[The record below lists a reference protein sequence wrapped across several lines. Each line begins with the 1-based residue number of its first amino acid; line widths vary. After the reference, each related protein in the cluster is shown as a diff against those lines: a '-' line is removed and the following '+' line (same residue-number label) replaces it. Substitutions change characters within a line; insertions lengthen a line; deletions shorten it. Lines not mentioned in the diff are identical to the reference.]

1 MGFWCLCSGIGIS
14 VDVVDGSIA
23 IVLDNSITGGDS
35 EEALV
40 FCVEWLHLL
49 GLDGEFGGDFILLL
63 LVFKF
68 IEDGA
73 LLDVSV
79 IEEHVKG

>member
-1 MGFWCLCSGIGIS
+1 MGFYHVGFWCLCSRIGIS

-49 GLDGEFGGDFILLL
+49 GLDGEFSGYFIFIMF
-63 LVFKF
+63 VNKF
-68 IEDGA
+68 
-73 LLDVSV
+73 
-79 IEEHVKG
+79 VKDC